1 MGSVKVDTAIWD
13 EIVKHYMNLKEP
25 TPADR
30 RVMGF
35 IIDKENRR
43 MAREDFKEAQARYAR
58 IREWSEPSG
67 G

>member
-1 MGSVKVDTAIWD
+1 MGSIKVDAEIWD
-13 EIVKHYMNLKEP
+13 EIVKHYMDLKEP

-30 RVMGF
+30 QVIGF

-43 MAREDFKEAQARYAR
+43 MAREDFKEAQARHAR
-58 IREWSEPSG
+58 LRDWSKPSG

>member
-1 MGSVKVDTAIWD
+1 MSSIKVDAEIWD
-13 EIVKHYMNLKEP
+13 EIVKHYMTIKEP

-30 RVMGF
+30 RVIGF

-43 MAREDFKEAQARYAR
+43 MAREDFKEAQARHAR
-58 IREWSEPSG
+58 LRDWSAPSG

>member
-1 MGSVKVDTAIWD
+1 MGSIKVDAEIWD
-13 EIVKHYMNLKEP
+13 EIVKHYMDLKEP

-30 RVMGF
+30 RVIGF

-43 MAREDFKEAQARYAR
+43 MAREDFKEAQARHAR
-58 IREWSEPSG
+58 LRDWSKPSG

>member
-1 MGSVKVDTAIWD
+1 MGSIKVDAEIWD
-13 EIVKHYMNLKEP
+13 EIVKHYMDLKEP

-30 RVMGF
+30 RVIGF

-43 MAREDFKEAQARYAR
+43 MAREDFKEAQARHAR
-58 IREWSEPSG
+58 LRDWLDPSG